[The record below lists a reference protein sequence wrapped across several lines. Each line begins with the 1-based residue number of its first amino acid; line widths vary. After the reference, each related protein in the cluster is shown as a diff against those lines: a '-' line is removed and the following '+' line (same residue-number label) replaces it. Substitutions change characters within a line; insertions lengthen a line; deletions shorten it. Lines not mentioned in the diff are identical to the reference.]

1 MIKIID
7 FLKIEDKMSQLKNR
21 RAKNVNFLK
30 VDNKISQLKEL
41 KS

>member
-1 MIKIID
+1 
-7 FLKIEDKMSQLKNR
+7 MSKLKNR